1 MIQIKN
7 LTKQYK
13 AGKPIFSDYS
23 NQFEGGT
30 GVGVVGPNGSGKT
43 TFLRI
48 ISVNSFPTSGKV
60 LFNDSDVHEK
70 PSDFLKHVGL
80 VHDEENLPIH
90 LTAVELLE
98 WVIRSRNRW
107 SDKSE
112 KEINDL
118 FDSLSLTIDDRN
130 EQIGTYSTGMKKK
143 VQIAAAF
150 ILKPKVFI
158 MDEPLRGLDTSS
170 REVVIKLVETAK
182 INGALVFMSSHT
194 MESLSELFDEMIE
207 FPL

>member
-1 MIQIKN
+1 MIEIKN

-13 AGKPIFSDYS
+13 AGKPIFTDYS
-23 NQFEGGT
+23 NKFNSGL
-30 GVGVVGPNGSGKT
+30 GVGIVGPNGSGKT

-48 ISVNSFPTSGKV
+48 LSVNSFPTSGHV
-60 LFNDSDVHEK
+60 LFNGNDVHEK
-70 PSDFLKHVGL
+70 PDHFLKHVGL

-98 WVIRSRNRW
+98 WVIRSRNLW
-107 SDKSE
+107 DENSLQK
-112 KEINDL
+112 INDL
-118 FDSLSLTIDDRN
+118 FDSLALNSDDRN

-150 ILKPKVFI
+150 ILKPDVYI
-158 MDEPLRGLDTSS
+158 MDEPLRGLDTTS
-170 REVVIKLVETAK
+170 RDVVINLVKDAK
-182 INGALVFMSSHT
+182 QNGALVFMSSHT
-194 MESLSELFDEMIE
+194 MDSLGELFDEMIE